1 MTIAQQFLGK
11 KSCKQQEEP
20 LVPAEKTPNLKDAE
34 EGRPVVVTMHAHV
47 RRVSS
52 LTTLCVF
59 ATALL
64 VLTTGIIGGMYLYRH
79 FAHYKVGQSANLR
92 HFRGWCSIPYLPD
105 IQGEPSQPVASS
117 LKHHPVVTEASE
129 TKSPKVNFFEE
140 EFDIDVKF
148 EQYERIEVPSFEH
161 GRRAQFVHDFVAN
174 KTGIVDYE
182 NRRCFVMVLNRNFV
196 YPPRVLYEQI
206 AKMRAGY
213 YDADT
218 QTVRH
223 TMQVVTP
230 PVSDLK
236 NVGLF
241 IARDCAQTP
250 IYMLEKATSP
260 IYKRSVDSD
269 GKKMFV
275 EFAGNKVN
283 EFNIVNIDEATPG
296 GTSAE
301 SS

>member
-20 LVPAEKTPNLKDAE
+20 LVPAEKTPSIKDAE

-64 VLTTGIIGGMYLYRH
+64 VLTSGIIGGMYLYRH
-79 FAHYKVGQSANLR
+79 FSHYKLR

-105 IQGEPSQPVASS
+105 IQSESTQPIASNLHFIPEP
-117 LKHHPVVTEASE
+117 TEAPE
-129 TKSPKVNFFEE
+129 TRSPKVNFFEE

-161 GRRAQFVHDFVAN
+161 GRRAQFIHDFVAN

-196 YPPRVLYEQI
+196 YPPRILYEQV

-218 QTVRH
+218 QTIRH
-223 TMQVVTP
+223 TMHVITP
-230 PVSDLK
+230 PISDLK

-260 IYKRSVDSD
+260 IYKRSLDDES
-269 GKKMFV
+269 KELFV

-283 EFNIVNIDEATPG
+283 EFKIVNLDDATPG
-296 GTSAE
+296 GTTAE
-301 SS
+301 ST

>member
-11 KSCKQQEEP
+11 KGCKQQEEP
-20 LVPAEKTPNLKDAE
+20 LVPAEKVPTVKDAE

-52 LTTLCVF
+52 LTTVCVF

-79 FAHYKVGQSANLR
+79 FAHYKLR

-105 IQGEPSQPVASS
+105 IQGEPPRQAIA
-117 LKHHPVVTEASE
+117 LGLTHRTAATEASE
-129 TKSPKVNFFEE
+129 MKTPKVNFFEE
-140 EFDIDVKF
+140 EVDIDIKF

-174 KTGIVDYE
+174 KTGIVDFE
-182 NRRCFVMVLNRNFV
+182 NKRCFVMVLNRNFV
-196 YPPRVLYEQI
+196 FSPRVLYEQI

-223 TMQVVTP
+223 TMQVITP
-230 PVSDLK
+230 PVIDLR
-236 NVGLF
+236 NVGTF

-260 IYKRSVDSD
+260 IYKRSLDSES
-269 GKKMFV
+269 KNLFV

-283 EFNIVNIDEATPG
+283 EYKIININDATPG
-296 GTSAE
+296 ENPVEAS
-301 SS
+301 

>member
-1 MTIAQQFLGK
+1 MGK
-11 KSCKQQEEP
+11 KMCKEVVWSE
-20 LVPAEKTPNLKDAE
+20 LCKNNLKDAE

-79 FAHYKVGQSANLR
+79 FAHYKLR

-105 IQGEPSQPVASS
+105 IQGESSQPIASS
-117 LKHHPVVTEASE
+117 LKHRPVPTEASE
-129 TKSPKVNFFEE
+129 MKSPKVNFFEE

-161 GRRAQFVHDFVAN
+161 GRKAQFVHDFVAN

-182 NRRCFVMVLNRNFV
+182 NRRCFVMVLNRNYV

-223 TMQVVTP
+223 TMQVITP
-230 PVSDLK
+230 PISDLK

-260 IYKRSVDSD
+260 IFKRSLDHES
-269 GKKMFV
+269 KNMFV

-283 EFNIVNIDEATPG
+283 EFKIVNIDEATPG
-296 GTSAE
+296 INPAE
-301 SS
+301 AS

>member
-20 LVPAEKTPNLKDAE
+20 LVPAEKAPNLKDAE

-79 FAHYKVGQSANLR
+79 FAHYKLR

-117 LKHHPVVTEASE
+117 LKHRPVATEASE
-129 TKSPKVNFFEE
+129 AKSPKVNFFEE

-196 YPPRVLYEQI
+196 YPPRILYEQI

-218 QTVRH
+218 QTERH
-223 TMQVVTP
+223 NLQVVTP

-260 IYKRSVDSD
+260 IYKRSLDSD
-269 GKKMFV
+269 SKKMFV

>member
-20 LVPAEKTPNLKDAE
+20 LVPAEKTSNLKDAE

-79 FAHYKVGQSANLR
+79 FAHYKLR

-105 IQGEPSQPVASS
+105 IQGESSQPIASS
-117 LKHHPVVTEASE
+117 LKHRPVPTEASE
-129 TKSPKVNFFEE
+129 MKSPKVNFFEE

-161 GRRAQFVHDFVAN
+161 GRKAQFVHDFVAN

-182 NRRCFVMVLNRNFV
+182 NRRCFVMVLNRNYV

-223 TMQVVTP
+223 TMQVITP
-230 PVSDLK
+230 PISDLK

-260 IYKRSVDSD
+260 IFKRSLDHES
-269 GKKMFV
+269 KNMFV

-283 EFNIVNIDEATPG
+283 EFKIVNIDEATPG
-296 GTSAE
+296 VNPAE
-301 SS
+301 AS